1 VTGRRDEDFG
11 IERTHALEQVDKHQ
25 PSVVLLASPNNPT
38 GTALPLDLVTA
49 LHDSCDGIVVVDEAY
64 AEFRRTRTP
73 SSLTLLAH
81 LPRLVV
87 VRTMSKA
94 FAFAGARLGY
104 MAGAPDIISAVQVV
118 RLPYHLSAVTQAV
131 ARVALAHA
139 HELLAKVEAIR
150 IDRDEITQWLRDQGL
165 VVPDSDA
172 NFVLVGRFADRH
184 AVWRG
189 LLDRG
194 VLVRET
200 GPEGY
205 LRVTVGTPDE
215 MAAFRSAIVEVMG

>member
-1 VTGRRDEDFG
+1 
-11 IERTHALEQVDKHQ
+11 
-25 PSVVLLASPNNPT
+25 
-38 GTALPLDLVTA
+38 
-49 LHDSCDGIVVVDEAY
+49 
-64 AEFRRTRTP
+64 
-73 SSLTLLAH
+73 
-81 LPRLVV
+81 
-87 VRTMSKA
+87 MSKA

-104 MAGAPDIISAVQVV
+104 MAGAPDIIAAVQVV

-189 LLDRG
+189 CSTAASSSGRPDPRATYG
-194 VLVRET
+194 SQSGGRMRWPRSVLPLWR
-200 GPEGY
+200 
-205 LRVTVGTPDE
+205 
-215 MAAFRSAIVEVMG
+215 

>member
-1 VTGRRDEDFG
+1 
-11 IERTHALEQVDKHQ
+11 
-25 PSVVLLASPNNPT
+25 
-38 GTALPLDLVTA
+38 
-49 LHDSCDGIVVVDEAY
+49 LHDSFDGIVVVDEAY
-64 AEFRRTRTP
+64 AEFRRTGTP